1 MFFRQARL
9 APWKPASSLSTS
21 FGTSL
26 PRVNP
31 PEGGEGCGRHS
42 RPGLGKGGARGQ
54 GEAVWGDKEL
64 GDAGQNVPTRVLEA
78 PRSVGWSL
86 GTRKKVEPVSS
97 VPASGPRC
105 KWQGWP
111 ETLTLLKKSE

>member
-64 GDAGQNVPTRVLEA
+64 GDAGQNVPTHVLEA

-97 VPASGPRC
+97 VSASGPRC

-111 ETLTLLKKSE
+111 ETLTLPKKSE